1 MHCRRVRSFLS
12 AYCRGELEGK
22 QARAIADHMANCPAC
37 RGEEASV
44 RDLFKLAEEL
54 PSTRVSADFNSRL
67 LNRIAEAR
75 HQETRTKAYLPKGV
89 PVFTVNRVAPVLAVV
104 CFALA
109 FVFAGGLGNFQ
120 GHDDPLMA
128 LGEAALDDSYLT
140 VQPVNEHWAFQ
151 KQLNRATRIQDLMGR
166 IMGQSSFNSFAGQ
179 TDWIQ
184 SRRPMIPVPV
194 FIIPSTGSQHFM
206 VPAQPETLLIREVN
220 ADS

>member
-22 QARAIADHMANCPAC
+22 QARVIADHLAICPAC

-44 RDLFKLAEEL
+44 RELFKMAEEL
-54 PSTRVSADFNSRL
+54 PSNHVSVDFNSRL

-75 HQETRTKAYLPKGV
+75 HQEIRTKAYLPKGI
-89 PVFTVNRVAPVLAVV
+89 PVFTINRVAPVMAAV

-109 FVFAGGLGNFQ
+109 FIFAGGLNNFQ
-120 GHDDPLMA
+120 RPDDPLTA
-128 LGEAALDDSYLT
+128 IGETALDDSYLT

-194 FIIPSTGSQHFM
+194 FLLPPPGSSIFIE
-206 VPAQPETLLIREVN
+206 PARPETLLIREVN
-220 ADS
+220 TDS